1 MEIYVWS
8 CHLAE
13 YTLIHCHLTLWKNY
27 FFLGKES
34 TFFPFENKSI
44 CYFLINVYC
53 SSVISTYCACRQAGN
68 AVPPPMGRVI
78 GLEILKTLRGEIF
91 LDLIVVTGQAY
102 WKKSYSKQAST
113 VIYLKWA
120 LRLRIISCTV
130 SRLYS
135 VLNYQAK
142 NYFPALFFSIFSTTS
157 NK

>member
-68 AVPPPMGRVI
+68 AVPPPMGRAFCK
-78 GLEILKTLRGEIF
+78 ILK
-91 LDLIVVTGQAY
+91 
-102 WKKSYSKQAST
+102 
-113 VIYLKWA
+113 
-120 LRLRIISCTV
+120 
-130 SRLYS
+130 
-135 VLNYQAK
+135 
-142 NYFPALFFSIFSTTS
+142 LFFSIAGCEAVKFCVNFYYFKVQGAFIVDLWSACILTNVLNS
-157 NK
+157 RAGHIALINWANAQKRWVIFDFLSERKWV